1 MKQDLARA
9 MDCFEQLMMALQ
21 DLDLGHIAVAVQTLQ
36 EQTVEE
42 LEVDIGS
49 DRLYN

>member
-9 MDCFEQLMMALQ
+9 MDAFEQLMMALQ
-21 DLDLGHIAVAVQTLQ
+21 DLDLGHIADAVFTLQ

-42 LEVDIGS
+42 LEVD
-49 DRLYN
+49 